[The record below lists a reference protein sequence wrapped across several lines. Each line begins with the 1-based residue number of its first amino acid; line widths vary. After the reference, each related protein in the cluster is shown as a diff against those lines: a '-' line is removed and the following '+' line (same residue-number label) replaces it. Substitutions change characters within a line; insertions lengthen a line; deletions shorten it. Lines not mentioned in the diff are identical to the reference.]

1 LPSTADLALRRRTV
15 LFAVFFTNLLSL
27 ACQVL
32 WVRKLTFLFGSTA
45 GVFATVLASFL
56 LGLALGAAV
65 AGRAVDR
72 LARPWRL
79 LGLLLAGLGLY
90 CAASLPLF
98 DLARRLYLG
107 LFPAS
112 LAPLSAA
119 VGKLAVVLV
128 TLLLPT
134 MAIGAVFPLAVRL
147 YRGAR
152 GRLGGDL
159 SLVYALDTLGA
170 ATGAVLAGFLFVPS
184 LGLLTST
191 LLLGALAVAFGL
203 SLLFRGG
210 EPEEDRKT
218 VTPDAADAAGLPK
231 AVATATA
238 STAGKIAGKRKK
250 GPGRAAPTPAAP
262 TAPLPPWT
270 VDPRRIPLLLA
281 VFFATGG
288 AALLLE
294 TGWNRFFYVLSGTNV
309 YSLSVVLA
317 GFLSGIGLGSL
328 LLRRWIDRIRDP
340 LATVAWLYAAIAL
353 GGVLVF
359 RSAGLFERVYLG
371 SFVTS
376 DSYYGFQIQVYLTV
390 FALVLFATLA
400 MGANFPLVAKIVT
413 PSTPGTPGIPGGER
427 RGRGAGLA
435 FFANTL
441 GAVVGAVLGEFVL
454 LPRWGFSGLLL
465 VTLGVYL
472 AAAVVF
478 LLLADP
484 QRRTRPAIVT
494 AVLFAGA
501 LALAPPWNPLELPV
515 HAVYYHGL
523 RAGSWLAFEAQV
535 ESMEVVHRADGFYG
549 EVAVVRLGD
558 DLILKHN
565 GKSDA
570 STSPGDNYAQLLLG
584 HLPLLLHPHPR
595 TVLNIGLG
603 GGATLRA
610 ITHHRE
616 VERITQV
623 EIDPLVT
630 AAARTWFAT
639 FNDRALADPRVSV
652 VTNDGRNYVD
662 RASERWDVIVSEPP
676 NVWVA
681 GVSGLFTREF
691 YQSAKRHLAPGG
703 ILCQW
708 YPLHELERD
717 DLRLALAT
725 LTAVFRQAAVWTN
738 GVDAVVLAADT
749 LPTPDPARLAAAAAD
764 PRIAHDLV
772 DLKVPPGGLPSLLD
786 HPFLTV
792 SQVPGFIA
800 GARPENEDDRPLLEF
815 RTARN
820 LFTSNRRRVGR

>member
-1 LPSTADLALRRRTV
+1 LPSTADLAFRRRTV
-15 LFAVFFTNLLSL
+15 LFSVFFTNLLSL

-56 LGLALGAAV
+56 LGLALGAAL
-65 AGRAVDR
+65 AGRTVDR
-72 LARPWRL
+72 AARPWRL

-119 VGKLAVVLV
+119 LAKLAVVLV

-147 YRGAR
+147 YRGTRA
-152 GRLGGDL
+152 GLGGDL

-170 ATGAVLAGFLFVPS
+170 ATGALLAGFLFVPS
-184 LGLLTST
+184 LGLSAST
-191 LLLGALAVAFGL
+191 LLLGALAVAGGL
-203 SLLFRGG
+203 YLLLRGG
-210 EPEEDRKT
+210 ESE
-218 VTPDAADAAGLPK
+218 VTTPLEPALPAAIASAAAP
-231 AVATATA
+231 
-238 STAGKIAGKRKK
+238 AGKSAGNTGKRKK
-250 GPGRAAPTPAAP
+250 GPGRGAKAPAAP
-262 TAPLPPWT
+262 PAPLPPWT
-270 VDPRRIPLLLA
+270 LDPRRIPLVLA

-294 TGWNRFFYVLSGTNV
+294 TGWNRFFYVLAGTNV
-309 YSLSVVLA
+309 ASLSVVLA

-340 LATVAWLYAAIAL
+340 LATVAWLDAAIAL

-376 DSYYGFQIQVYLTV
+376 DSYYGFQIQVYLLV

-400 MGANFPLVAKIVT
+400 MGANFPLVAKIA
-413 PSTPGTPGIPGGER
+413 TPGTLDGER
-427 RGRGAGLA
+427 RGRGAGQA
-435 FFANTL
+435 FFVNTL
-441 GAVVGAVLGEFVL
+441 GAVLGAVLGEFIL

-478 LLLADP
+478 LLLAEP
-484 QRRTRPAIVT
+484 RRRRRPAVIA

-549 EVAVVRLGD
+549 EVAVVKLGD

-584 HLPLLLHPHPR
+584 QLPLLLHPHPR

-630 AAARTWFAT
+630 AAARTWFGT
-639 FNDRALADPRVSV
+639 FNDRALADPRVQV

-662 RASERWDVIVSEPP
+662 RAGETWDVIVSEPP
-676 NVWVA
+676 NIWVA

-725 LTAVFRQAAVWTN
+725 LTSVFRQAAVWTN

-749 LPTPDPARLAAAAAD
+749 LPPPDPARLAAAAAD
-764 PRIAHDLV
+764 PRIAHDLA
-772 DLKVPPGGLPSLLD
+772 DLKVPPGGLPGLID
-786 HPFLTV
+786 HPFLAV

-800 GARPENEDDRPLLEF
+800 GARPENVDDRPLLEF
-815 RTARN
+815 HTARN
-820 LFTSNRRRVGR
+820 LFTGNRRRVGR